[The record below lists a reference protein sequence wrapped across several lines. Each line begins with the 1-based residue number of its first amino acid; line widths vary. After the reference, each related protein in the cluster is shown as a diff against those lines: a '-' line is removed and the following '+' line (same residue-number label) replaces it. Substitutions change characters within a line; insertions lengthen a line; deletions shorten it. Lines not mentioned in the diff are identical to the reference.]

1 MKLYLRL
8 ILAVL
13 AATATLTAC
22 TKEITPPNFEND
34 KVKPDSTQVEEGSR
48 IITVSFAPQTRTYLD
63 EGLQPKFENND
74 KILVSNGTEK
84 KECSIIVDKNGNA
97 SFVTTLTGPLK
108 AVYPAK
114 AAKLKGND
122 IEGVLVSTVQSGK
135 FADANICMAENIN
148 TAATFVNKT
157 AVFKIITDAEAEY
170 VEVST
175 NKADIANS
183 ISGEYADLKK
193 INVEAG
199 AGDTVFVSILPA
211 DHIVEDLSL
220 SDSTTTKTFAGNKTQ
235 VAINTFYTTAITADN
250 FYIIGGADS
259 DWDVLSK
266 AKKFTH
272 SEKPIVED
280 PWFTITI
287 PAASLNDTW
296 FAITDDAVC
305 DAEDWPHVF
314 GTTKGNGNNGDSG
327 FAARRKYLDNDAAFC
342 VPYGCDSIKVDFN
355 ALTFEYRV
363 TEIGTVTPSV
373 TFPDRIYEI
382 GNEGGWDHKNSH
394 PLVKLAG
401 LAGFPGVEDGIY
413 QGYYYLNGEY
423 KFKPNAD
430 DWVGDWEF
438 GGSYDDNEGMNMMVN
453 GGPDSNFPLTEGEGF
468 YQINV
473 DLNTMKARLVKV
485 ESIGLVGDFNGWGN
499 DVEMTYD
506 VAGGYWEC
514 DATLNKNGVKVRMN
528 HDWKTNWGGQTN
540 TSFDNLQQNG
550 ENFIVSAGT
559 YHVKFYLS
567 CEGQNH
573 IVFELIE

>member
-13 AATATLTAC
+13 AATVTLAAC

-34 KVKPDSTQVEEGSR
+34 KVKPGSTQVEEGSR

-63 EGLQPKFENND
+63 EGIQPKFENND

-84 KECSIIVDKNGNA
+84 KECSIFVDKNGNA

-211 DHIVEDLSL
+211 GLNVCDLSL
-220 SDSTTTKTFAGNKTQ
+220 SDGIITKTFTGNDTPIA
-235 VAINTFYTTAITADN
+235 VNTFYTTAIASEN
-250 FYIIGGADS
+250 FYIIGGPTN
-259 DWDVLSK
+259 WDIFRS
-266 AKKFTH
+266 AWKFSH
-272 SEKPIVED
+272 SEKNVVED
-280 PWFTITI
+280 PWFTITF
-287 PAASLNDTW
+287 PAALTGDTW
-296 FAITDDAVC
+296 FAFVDDASC
-305 DAEDWPHVF
+305 DNAEDSNDWSYVF
-314 GTTKGNGNNGDSG
+314 ATLKGNGNNGEDG
-327 FAARRKYLDNDAAFC
+327 YAARRKHLPEGDDGAFC
-342 VPYGCDSIKVDFN
+342 VPSGCDSVKVDFN
-355 ALTFEYRV
+355 ALTFEYKV
-363 TEIGTVTPSV
+363 TEISSGTPRAY
-373 TFPDRIYEI
+373 PQYIYEI
-382 GNEGGWDHKNSH
+382 GNESGWSASH
-394 PLVKLAG
+394 PLAG
-401 LAGFPGVEDGIY
+401 LAQDGKY
-413 QGYYYLNGEY
+413 VGYYYLDGEY
-423 KFKPNAD
+423 KFKPLAD
-430 DWVGDWEF
+430 DWAGDWEF
-438 GGSYDDNEGMNMMVN
+438 VGEDEGIFYMADDGTL
-453 GGPDSNFPLTEGEGF
+453 NFPAPSEPGV

-473 DLNTMKARLVKV
+473 DLNSMVASLVKV
-485 ESIGLVGDFNGWGN
+485 ESIGIVGNFEGWGCGE
-499 DVEMTYD
+499 VEMNYN
-506 VAGGYWEC
+506 VEEGYWES
-514 DATLNKNGVKVRMN
+514 DLVLTDYEFKFRMN
-528 HDWKTNWGGQTN
+528 HDWDVNWGGT
-540 TSFDNLQQNG
+540 FDYPTQNG
-550 ENFIVSAGT
+550 ANFTLPSGT
-559 YHVKFYLS
+559 YHVKFHLT
-567 CEGQNH
+567 CEGFGDNFNW
-573 IVFELIE
+573 ITVEPAN